1 MPAVGIN
8 TPSICILPSGAC
20 LLMQRIIRS
29 SNLCYS
35 CLAPGHQTT
44 DCRSSG
50 RCCQCNMKLHTS
62 LHRDNDNNST
72 PEVTVVQ
79 QYTDPSAQSTV
90 VNAVVPTVNA
100 ESTFQMTSLVIL
112 EAARGQQIRERA
124 LVDSGASISMITSR
138 VVQQLHLS
146 KLPNTFSNT
155 GAQGAHSGSIQH
167 SVAFK
172 IRPINHSSP

>member
-1 MPAVGIN
+1 MSAVGIN
-8 TPSICILPSGAC
+8 TPSICALPSGAC
-20 LLMQRIIRS
+20 LLMQRIVRS

-79 QYTDPSAQSTV
+79 QYTDPPAQSTV

-112 EAARGQQIRERA
+112 EAPRGQQIRERA

-138 VVQQLHLS
+138 VVIC
-146 KLPNTFSNT
+146 PNSPI
-155 GAQGAHSGSIQH
+155 HSSTTERKECTLEALQH